1 MVESPLVSV
10 VIPTRNRRALLAQT
24 VDSVLRQGYA
34 RWELI
39 VVDDKSDDDTWAW
52 LQSIK
57 DDRVRKIRRDQHSER
72 SKTRNIGFAASKGE
86 YILFLDDDD
95 LLTEQALATHVAALT
110 QRPAAVASIG
120 SYLMFDAD
128 GNQET
133 VQIVRRP
140 TSRNLWQEF
149 LFGWMATAGHSLF
162 RRSLLTS
169 LGGWN
174 ETYSFGEDHELW
186 LRAARVGPIALLPE
200 MVLKFRVHSGQVRPQ
215 QSRQLLTELRQRSI
229 ERLPDEPRA
238 RARAVLAAR
247 ELEVQAAD
255 CFERARAGRALY
267 YYLRI
272 ATLAPRLFVSPLTRT
287 KLLAPTLKC
296 LCGNVGLRMMRGILA
311 WHRRRNNLDHAPSRF

>member
-1 MVESPLVSV
+1 MVVSPLVSV

-24 VDSVLRQGYA
+24 VDSVLRQTYT
-34 RWELI
+34 RWELV

-52 LQSIK
+52 LQSIN
-57 DDRVRKIRRDQHSER
+57 DDRVRKIHRDQHSER
-72 SKTRNIGFAASKGE
+72 SKTRNIGFAASQGE
-86 YILFLDDDD
+86 YVLFLDDDD

-110 QRPAAVASIG
+110 QHPTAVASIG

-128 GNQET
+128 GNEEAM
-133 VQIVRRP
+133 QIVRRP
-140 TSRNLWQEF
+140 MLRNLWQEF

-162 RRSLLTS
+162 RRSLLTT

-174 ETYSFGEDHELW
+174 EAYSFGEDHELW
-186 LRAARVGPIALLPE
+186 LRAARIGPIALLPE

-229 ERLPDEPRA
+229 ESLSDEPRA
-238 RARAVLAAR
+238 RGRAVLTAR
-247 ELEVQAAD
+247 ELEAQAAD

-272 ATLAPRLFVSPLTRT
+272 AVLAPRLFVSPLTRM
-287 KLLAPTLKC
+287 KLLIPALKC
-296 LCGNVGLRMMRGILA
+296 LFGNVGLRAMRGVLA
-311 WHRRRNNLDHAPSRF
+311 WRRRRNNLDHAPSRF